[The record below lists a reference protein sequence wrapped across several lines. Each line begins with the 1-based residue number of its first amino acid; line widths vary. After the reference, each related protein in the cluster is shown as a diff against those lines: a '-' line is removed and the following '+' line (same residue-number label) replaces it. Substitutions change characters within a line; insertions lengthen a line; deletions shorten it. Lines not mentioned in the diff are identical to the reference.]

1 MFVDSPL
8 PVMRLGRY
16 EVVRRLGRGGMAEIF
31 EARHVDLETRVAI
44 KVIHPSLAAG
54 DGAID
59 RVLREGR
66 AAAAIHHPHVVR
78 VLDVGAEERV
88 PYLVMELLEGEDLA
102 SRIARGGPLA
112 VEDIV
117 ELLLPVLSG
126 VCAAHRAGIIHRDLK
141 PSNIFL
147 AQRHRGIEPVVVDFG
162 ISKVILPTKAPAPS
176 SRVIAGTVQ
185 YMAPE
190 QVRGSARASPKS
202 DQYALGVILFECATG
217 GAPFW
222 DEDHYELLHSIMTA
236 PIVPPSEINPR
247 IPKAF
252 DAVVLRALTRDPEA
266 RFDSVA
272 ALGGA
277 LLRFAREEVRQKWS
291 EEFGPHATA
300 VAELGS
306 ARKWR
311 RSSVVGLLAILALAG
326 VLGGAWTLRRP
337 PLAHAE
343 AEKVQTADVPP
354 LATVT
359 PAAAPLALAPGFVPP
374 AAPPTPSPPLT
385 AASTSPRAV
394 AVKAP
399 ANLPVVEAGAR
410 RRPPAPHA
418 PAPALERG
426 SANIPIV
433 E

>member
-1 MFVDSPL
+1 MLVDSPL
-8 PVMRLGRY
+8 PVTRLGRY

-31 EARHVDLETRVAI
+31 EARHVELETRVAI

-162 ISKVILPTKAPAPS
+162 ISKVILPTPTPAPS

-291 EEFGPHATA
+291 EEFGPHVTA
-300 VAELGS
+300 EAELGS

-311 RSSVVGLLAILALAG
+311 PVVALVALLALVG
-326 VLGGAWTLRRP
+326 TLGGAWTLRRP
-337 PLAHAE
+337 SVAHAE
-343 AEKVQTADVPP
+343 AEKQQTADVPP
-354 LATVT
+354 VPSAIVEVPST
-359 PAAAPLALAPGFVPP
+359 PPP
-374 AAPPTPSPPLT
+374 PPPPPLT
-385 AASTSPRAV
+385 TASTSPRAV
-394 AVKAP
+394 AAKAP
-399 ANLPVVEAGAR
+399 VHLPVVEAGAR
-410 RRPPAPHA
+410 PRPPAPH
-418 PAPALERG
+418 APALERG